1 MEMFNVI
8 IGIIVAAVGVLME
21 ISPSACLA
29 IIVVL
34 LGIGAVAYGVFGLLK
49 VRILSEN
56 KAFRQAALIQGLVSI
71 VIGMVCVALPLA
83 TANAA
88 IKVVLYILG
97 IYFVVCAASE
107 IFLILKL
114 NEEDIKMKG
123 MSFQPVAMLILGVL
137 MFILPSQAVA
147 AFILRIFGIF
157 VILGGAGYAIYSWK
171 HKSLIVE
178 PDDVRDD
185 DSSDE

>member
-1 MEMFNVI
+1 MDMFNFV
-8 IGIIVAAVGVLME
+8 IGIIIAVVGVLME

-29 IIVVL
+29 VIVVL
-34 LGIGAVAYGVFGLLK
+34 LGIGAVAFGVFDLIK

-56 KAFRQAALIQGLVSI
+56 SIFRKASLIQGIVSI
-71 VIGMVCVALPLA
+71 VIGTLAVALPLA

-88 IKVVLYILG
+88 IKIVLYILG

-107 IFLILKL
+107 IFLIMKL

-123 MSFQPVAMLILGVL
+123 MSFQSVMMLILGIL

-147 AFILRIFGIF
+147 AFILRIVGIF
-157 VILGGAGYAIYSWK
+157 LIIGGAGYAVYCWK
-171 HKSLIVE
+171 HKAIVVE
-178 PDDVRDD
+178 PDSVRDED
-185 DSSDE
+185 AE